1 MYQEYYRLQRDP
13 FRLAPDPGF
22 SFRHRSYEAAYRHLH
37 EALDQEECFAM
48 VAARPGTGKTT
59 LTEEFVAS
67 LDRQRIEV
75 AKLVTT
81 QVDPTELLRLIA
93 FAFGLDAE
101 TLDRASTLHRLEQYL
116 RDVRHAGRRALL
128 IVDEAQGLGVEALE
142 QLRLLSNLQ
151 HQERAL
157 LQIFLVGQE
166 QLHGLL
172 TDPRLEQ
179 LQQRIVAAC
188 RLQSLQL
195 EETRDYVHHRLC
207 VAGWNGDPAL
217 DLGALVLVQRFS
229 QGLPRYINRL
239 CTRLLLHGALE
250 RKHRLDA
257 NDMAAVLLDLS
268 EELLTPVHDQPGPE
282 GSSNRELLYAVAA
295 GGPWQHMLSP
305 LELQFLQQPSIAP
318 PPELAPSDEIP
329 PMPSALGASAPPASA
344 RHTWLRWSMAAA
356 ALLIVGLPL
365 LAFYGGP
372 VQALASSVGWLQ
384 PKEPPPPVHGLSTR
398 PPRIQQQRITT
409 SNSQTRTHPSA
420 SAAMADTDFSVSAT
434 AAQAAAPTLE
444 SSASGAANEPAAP
457 RPSSELDE
465 EMAPAETVNALLARA
480 QAAIED
486 DRLTVPKDDSAYA
499 LLLKARQLDPTHPG
513 IAAGLDRIAQRYAAL
528 ARWWMNQGDYGQAHR
543 LMTRGLKIR
552 PHDPSLHALRQEMH
566 AAALRARQPSPFPSA
581 FEDSSASEAVA
592 ESEPARNP
600 VPALFSRLKALL
612 RGEAGNDEP

>member
-1 MYQEYYRLQRDP
+1 MYQEFYRLQRDP

-22 SFRHRSYEAAYRHLH
+22 SFRHRSYEAAYQHLH

-101 TLDRASTLHRLEQYL
+101 TLDRASTLHRLERYL

-166 QLHGLL
+166 QLHSLL
-172 TDPRLEQ
+172 TDRRLEQ

-195 EETRDYVHHRLC
+195 EETRDYVQHRLC

-217 DLGALVLVQRFS
+217 DAGALILVQRFS

-239 CTRLLLHGALE
+239 CNRLLLHGALE
-250 RKHRLDA
+250 QKHRLGA
-257 NDMAAVLLDLS
+257 NDMALVLLDLS

-318 PPELAPSDEIP
+318 PPELPPAAEIP
-329 PMPSALGASAPPASA
+329 PMPSALGASAPPAPA
-344 RHTWLRWSMAAA
+344 RRTWLRWSIAAA

-384 PKEPPPPVHGLSTR
+384 PKEPPPVHRLPAQS
-398 PPRIQQQRITT
+398 PRIQQQRITT

-420 SAAMADTDFSVSAT
+420 SAAMAGTDFSISA
-434 AAQAAAPTLE
+434 AAGQAAAPTPV
-444 SSASGAANEPAAP
+444 SSAPGAANETASP

-465 EMAPAETVNALLARA
+465 ETAPAETVTALLARA
-480 QAAIED
+480 QAAIEE

-499 LLLKARQLDPTHPG
+499 LLLKARQLDPKHPG
-513 IAAGLDRIAQRYAAL
+513 IAAGLDRIAQRYATL

-543 LMTRGLKIR
+543 LMSRGLEIR

-592 ESEPARNP
+592 ESEAARHP

-612 RGEAGNDEP
+612 RGEADNDEP